1 MSVLMSLTKRAGGY
15 WHYDFVFRGRRFQG
29 STNVKNINLAR
40 QVEAK
45 IRSDAALEFR
55 GIAPPKESPLF
66 TDFMENQFLEDV
78 RKHAKAKRT
87 PVFYADRTKR
97 LLEYQGWAS
106 ARVSDIDEEAIE
118 RYKTYRLRMVQV
130 STVNREL
137 ATLRKAL
144 GLAYEWKLI
153 PRRPRV
159 RQLPGEKGRDF
170 IVSVE
175 LEAAYLAAAEYP
187 LREAAILMLELG
199 LRPDEC
205 VSLRKADVTDHG
217 VSVVAGKTANA
228 RRLLPQTSRTREV
241 FALLRALWPESDYL
255 FPGRKKGTHLKRGSI
270 GRLHNALR
278 AKLAAVAGDTL
289 RTDSGQIV
297 QSKGMPAHA
306 NEFVIYSFRHTFGTM
321 LAESGANPFQIMKLM
336 GHANIQVSQKYVH
349 PRADDLMLC
358 MKRKELM
365 DLILRGEVHVEE
377 TPEKSK
383 TP

>member
-1 MSVLMSLTKRAGGY
+1 MSLYKRGRY
-15 WHYDFVFRGRRFQG
+15 WHYDFWYRGTRFQG
-29 STNVKNINLAR
+29 STDQTNINKARLA
-40 QVEAK
+40 VSAL
-45 IRSDAALEFR
+45 RSNLALQR
-55 GIAPPKESPLF
+55 LGVAPPKESPLF
-66 TDFMENQFLEDV
+66 TDFMERQFLEDV

-87 PVFYADRTKR
+87 PVFYADRTKAI
-97 LLEYQGWAS
+97 LAYQGWAS

-187 LREAAILMLELG
+187 LREAAILMLDLG

-205 VSLRKADVTDHG
+205 VSLRKADVADSGIT
-217 VSVVAGKTANA
+217 VQSGKTANA
-228 RRLLPQTSRTREV
+228 SRSLPQTARTREV
-241 FALLRALWPESDYL
+241 FSLLRALWPESDYL

-278 AKLAAVAGDTL
+278 L
-289 RTDSGQIV
+289 RHDWPQ
-297 QSKGMPAHA
+297 
-306 NEFVIYSFRHTFGTM
+306 EFVVYSFRHTFGTM

-365 DLILRGEVHVEE
+365 DQILRGEVHVAD

-383 TP
+383 TS